1 MVNSTWKAL
10 SVRWSSCIVGAVPLR
25 TFVIFCLGAWQIKPD
40 LTGWLELL
48 ASITIK
54 KTKTN
59 SNTMTNTMTST
70 MTNTKVNTQT
80 NQR

>member
-1 MVNSTWKAL
+1 MESIVRQMVVMHCRSRA
-10 SVRWSSCIVGAVPLR
+10 SSY
-25 TFVIFCLGAWQIKPD
+25 FCYFLPGSWQIKPD

-59 SNTMTNTMTST
+59 SNPNTMTNTMTSKI
-70 MTNTKVNTQT
+70 TNTKVNTQT

>member
-1 MVNSTWKAL
+1 MESIVRQMVVMHCRSRA
-10 SVRWSSCIVGAVPLR
+10 SSYFCYFLPGSCLR
-25 TFVIFCLGAWQIKPD
+25 IEPD

-59 SNTMTNTMTST
+59 SKPNTMTNTMTST